1 MDTFKKYLTIFVIPG
16 NEFEFQGKSCLVT
29 GGAGF
34 IGSNLSRH
42 LANLGAKVL
51 VIDDFS
57 MGRKENTADFENLG
71 ITLVNFD
78 ISDQKNTKKF
88 FSDIDFVFHQAAIAS
103 VPKSI
108 KEPILTNSSNL
119 KGTLSVLENSR
130 LQSVKKVVFAASA
143 SAYGDTEIL
152 PISESFPPSP
162 LSPYAVEKLAS
173 EMYCKTYFDNYG
185 LSTTSLRYFNVYGPY
200 QDPNSEYSAVI
211 PIFIK
216 NALKNKTITIFGDGQ
231 TTRDFVFVD
240 DVVQANLQA
249 ALYSESDGFVINIAY
264 GKSVTLTKLAEY
276 IINKTKSDSGIVYE
290 PFRKGD
296 VLESLADLSQAKK
309 LLKYNPQFD
318 LLSGLEK
325 TIQFFA
331 Q

>member
-1 MDTFKKYLTIFVIPG
+1 MNSY
-16 NEFEFQGKSCLVT
+16 ESEFQGKSCLVT

-130 LQSVKKVVFAASA
+130 LESVKKVVFAASA

-162 LSPYAVEKLAS
+162 LSPYAVQKLAS

-185 LSTTSLRYFNVYGPY
+185 LSTTSLRYFNVYGPH
-200 QDPNSEYSAVI
+200 QDPYSEYSSVI

-216 NALKNKTITIFGDGQ
+216 KALKNEDITIFGDGT
-231 TTRDFVFVD
+231 TTRDFIFVD
-240 DVVQANLQA
+240 DIIQANLRA
-249 ALYSESDGFVINIAY
+249 ALSSKADGSVINVAY
-264 GKSVTLTKLAEY
+264 GKSVTLNQLAEL
-276 IINKTKSDSGIVYE
+276 IIKMTASKSRIDYA

-296 VLESLADLSQAKK
+296 ILHSLAETSEAKR
-309 LLKYNPQFD
+309 LIGYNPKYD

-325 TIQFFA
+325 TIEFFR